1 MKITGTVGVLVAA
14 GLVFV
19 LSPYIPTA
27 FLKYTVGT
35 MVGAA
40 ALLLLALYVIRMDNV
55 LGLAVFLAVAAL
67 FLENRRR
74 TVDSVTKIMTA
85 EKTTFSVEQ
94 LNKPAPNIVPGEVH
108 PPHKQA
114 DIEEYG
120 FEPTEESGQNKFES
134 ADYSQDEKQPLD
146 TVPPQPNEVSELLQQ
161 KGLANIS

>member
-74 TVDSVTKIMTA
+74 TVDSVTKIITA

-146 TVPPQPNEVSELLQQ
+146 TVPPQPNEVSEMLQQ

>member
-1 MKITGTVGVLVAA
+1 MLVAA